1 MTRGSQIC
9 SCINCGVQYK
19 AFNSDV
25 AAGRGKYC
33 SPECCSLSRTVYVQ
47 VMAAAPGTTDG
58 IANKA
63 GLSVRHVRDV
73 LRRLCQSGKMHAA
86 MLIPAPP
93 SASHN
98 VAGHAL
104 VFDIGPS
111 PFPDAPA
118 TPRAALSYFYE
129 KAILAAM
136 PAIQKTIIEVT
147 GFPQSTVT
155 VYVNELHARGA
166 CHIKGWKRPTK
177 RLGKFVPV
185 YEAGEGKDVPCRLK
199 PLTGPERYQ
208 RAVKKLAASGKLE
221 QATEHRKELRRARN
235 LWAKGD
241 PLVNAFFGR

>member
-1 MTRGSQIC
+1 MTRGSQLC
-9 SCINCGVQYK
+9 NCIQCGVEYK
-19 AFNSDV
+19 RFNSDV
-25 AAGRGKYC
+25 TAGRGKYC
-33 SPECCSLSRTVYVQ
+33 STECCALARSCNARVL
-47 VMAAAPGTTDG
+47 AAAPGTTDG

-73 LRRLCQSGKMHAA
+73 LRRLCQSGEMHAS

-104 VFDIGPS
+104 VFDVGPS

-136 PAIQKTIIEVT
+136 PGVQKVIIEVT

-155 VYVNELHARGA
+155 TYVTALHERGM

-185 YEAGEGKDVPCRLK
+185 YAAGEGKDVPCRLK

-208 RAVKKLAASGKLE
+208 RAIKKLAASGKLE
-221 QATEHRKELRRARN
+221 EATRHRKELRRARKV
-235 LWAKGD
+235 WSKGD
-241 PLVNAFFGR
+241 PLVNALFGR